1 MSFNSCF
8 DVWVIKYSF
17 IRQASQLTRTK
28 VQWKTCLL
36 IICLIPDIAGPDL
49 HRGRHHLSNPG
60 RHSPLS
66 GRDPEARGPNDRQH
80 VRRHAQSG
88 PHYGSR
94 QSLRKTGIC
103 SHNLGW
109 IRFWCHLKQNKNPT
123 LNWYLLYFKLTFL

>member
-1 MSFNSCF
+1 MKNVKNVLIDNMFNYCF
-8 DVWVIKYSF
+8 
-17 IRQASQLTRTK
+17 
-28 VQWKTCLL
+28 
-36 IICLIPDIAGPDL
+36 PDIAGPDL

-103 SHNLGW
+103 SHNLG
-109 IRFWCHLKQNKNPT
+109 
-123 LNWYLLYFKLTFL
+123 